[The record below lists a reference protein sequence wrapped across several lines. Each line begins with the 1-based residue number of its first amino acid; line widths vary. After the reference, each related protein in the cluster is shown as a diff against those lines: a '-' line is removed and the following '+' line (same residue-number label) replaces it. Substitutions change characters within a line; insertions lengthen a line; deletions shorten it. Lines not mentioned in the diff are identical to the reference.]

1 MGTFAGYFEHS
12 FHLRDD
18 SMFRFLTPLILGLL
32 MTAAN
37 ADDLRINVMQP
48 GEGPK
53 ALSGSEVTV
62 HYTGWLMDGTKFDSS
77 RDRGEPFSLTLGA
90 GRVIPGWEKG
100 LEGMQVGEIRELI
113 IPPELGY
120 GARGAGGVIPPNA
133 TLRFEVEL
141 LDVKAPPFSELD
153 NRGLAEMMAK
163 GVKVVD
169 IRRPEEW
176 RQTGVV
182 EGSHLITAFDRYGRV
197 VPGFPA
203 AFQELV
209 AKDEPV
215 VLICRTGSRTAT
227 LAHALAEQLQY
238 QNVYNVTDGIT
249 RWIAEGQMVNRE
261 IPEDAGR
268 G

>member
-1 MGTFAGYFEHS
+1 M
-12 FHLRDD
+12 
-18 SMFRFLTPLILGLL
+18 MFRPVLLLLLSLL
-32 MTAAN
+32 MTSAN
-37 ADDLRINVMQP
+37 ADELQINVLQP
-48 GEGPK
+48 GDGAEAVPG
-53 ALSGSEVTV
+53 AEVKV

-113 IPPELGY
+113 IPPALGY

-141 LDVKAPPFSELD
+141 LDVNAPPFSELD
-153 NRGLAEMMAK
+153 NRGLAEMIAQ

-176 RQTGVV
+176 HQTGVV

-203 AFQELV
+203 EFQELV

-227 LAHALAEQLQY
+227 LARALAEQLQY
-238 QNVYNVTDGIT
+238 QKVYTVTDGIT

-261 IPEDAGR
+261 ISGDAGR

>member
-1 MGTFAGYFEHS
+1 M
-12 FHLRDD
+12 
-18 SMFRFLTPLILGLL
+18 MFRPVLLLLLSLL
-32 MTAAN
+32 MTSAN
-37 ADDLRINVMQP
+37 AEELQINVLQP
-48 GEGPK
+48 GDGAEAVPG
-53 ALSGSEVTV
+53 AEVTV

-77 RDRGEPFSLTLGA
+77 RDRGEPFSLMLGA
-90 GRVIPGWEKG
+90 GRVIPGWERG
-100 LEGMQVGEIRELI
+100 LEGMRIGEIRELI

-141 LDVKAPPFSELD
+141 LDVNAPPFSELD
-153 NRGLAEMMAK
+153 NRGLAEMIAK

-176 RQTGVV
+176 HQTGVV
-182 EGSHLITAFDRYGRV
+182 AGSHLITAFDRYGRV
-197 VPGFPA
+197 EPGFPA
-203 AFQELV
+203 EFQALV

-227 LAHALAEQLQY
+227 LARALAEQLQY
-238 QNVYNVTDGIT
+238 QKVYNVTDGIT

-261 IPEDAGR
+261 IPEDGGR

>member
-1 MGTFAGYFEHS
+1 
-12 FHLRDD
+12 
-18 SMFRFLTPLILGLL
+18 MFRFLTPLLLGLL

-37 ADDLRINVMQP
+37 ANDLQINVLQS
-48 GEGPK
+48 GDGQE
-53 ALSGSEVTV
+53 AASGSEVKV
-62 HYTGWLMDGTKFDSS
+62 HYTGWLTDGTKFDSS

-100 LEGMQVGEIRELI
+100 IEGMRVGEIRELI

-120 GARGAGGVIPPNA
+120 GARGAGGVIPPDA

-176 RQTGVV
+176 HQTGVV
-182 EGSHLITAFDRYGRV
+182 AGSHLITAFDQYGRV

-203 AFQELV
+203 AFQALV
-209 AKDEPV
+209 ARDEPV

-227 LAHALAEQLQY
+227 LAQALAEQLDY
-238 QNVYNVTDGIT
+238 QKVYNVTDGIT
-249 RWIAEGQMVNRE
+249 RWIAEGQMVSRD
-261 IPEDAGR
+261 IPAGAGR
-268 G
+268 S

>member
-1 MGTFAGYFEHS
+1 M
-12 FHLRDD
+12 
-18 SMFRFLTPLILGLL
+18 MFRPVLLLLLSLL
-32 MTAAN
+32 MTSAN
-37 ADDLRINVMQP
+37 ADELQINVLQP
-48 GEGPK
+48 GDGAEAVPG
-53 ALSGSEVTV
+53 AEVTV

-90 GRVIPGWEKG
+90 GRVIPGWERG
-100 LEGMQVGEIRELI
+100 LEGMRIGEVRELI

-141 LDVKAPPFSELD
+141 LDVNAPPFSELD
-153 NRGLAEMMAK
+153 NRGLAAMIAK

-176 RQTGVV
+176 HQTGVV
-182 EGSHLITAFDRYGRV
+182 AGSHLITAFDQYGRV

-203 AFQELV
+203 EFQGLV

-227 LAHALAEQLQY
+227 LARALAEQLHY
-238 QNVYNVTDGIT
+238 QKVYNVTDGIT

-261 IPEDAGR
+261 IPDGAGR

>member
-1 MGTFAGYFEHS
+1 MI
-12 FHLRDD
+12 
-18 SMFRFLTPLILGLL
+18 P
-32 MTAAN
+32 AN
-37 ADDLRINVMQP
+37 AEELQINVLQP
-48 GEGPK
+48 GDGAEAVAG
-53 ALSGSEVTV
+53 AEVKV

-77 RDRGEPFSLTLGA
+77 RDRSEPFSLTLGA
-90 GRVIPGWEKG
+90 GRVIPGWERG
-100 LEGMQVGEIRELI
+100 LEGMRIGEIRELI

-133 TLRFEVEL
+133 ILRFEVEL
-141 LDVKAPPFSELD
+141 LDVNAPPFSELD
-153 NRGLAEMMAK
+153 NRGLAEMIAK

-182 EGSHLITAFDRYGRV
+182 EGSHLITAFDQHGRV

-203 AFQELV
+203 EFQGLV

-227 LAHALAEQLQY
+227 LARALAEQLQY
-238 QNVYNVTDGIT
+238 QKVYNVTDGIT
-249 RWIAEGQMVNRE
+249 RWIAEGQMVSRD
-261 IPEDAGR
+261 IPEGAGR
-268 G
+268 S

>member
-1 MGTFAGYFEHS
+1 M
-12 FHLRDD
+12 
-18 SMFRFLTPLILGLL
+18 MFRTVLLLLLSLL
-32 MTAAN
+32 MTSTN
-37 ADDLRINVMQP
+37 AEELQINVLQP
-48 GEGPK
+48 GDGAEAVPGT
-53 ALSGSEVTV
+53 EVTV
-62 HYTGWLMDGTKFDSS
+62 HYTGWLMDGTQFDSS

-100 LEGMQVGEIRELI
+100 LEGMRIGEIRELI

-176 RQTGVV
+176 HQTGVV
-182 EGSHLITAFDRYGRV
+182 EGSHLITAFDRHGRV

-203 AFQELV
+203 EFQALV
-209 AKDEPV
+209 ARDEPV

-249 RWIAEGQMVNRE
+249 RWIAEGQMVSRQ

>member
-1 MGTFAGYFEHS
+1 M
-12 FHLRDD
+12 
-18 SMFRFLTPLILGLL
+18 MFRPVLLLLLSLL
-32 MTAAN
+32 MTSAN
-37 ADDLRINVMQP
+37 AEELQINVLQP
-48 GEGPK
+48 GDGAEAVP
-53 ALSGSEVTV
+53 GSEVTV

-90 GRVIPGWEKG
+90 GRVIPGWERG
-100 LEGMQVGEIRELI
+100 LEGMRVGEIRELI

-141 LDVKAPPFSELD
+141 LDVNAPPFSELD
-153 NRGLAEMMAK
+153 NRGLAEMLAK

-176 RQTGVV
+176 HQTGVV
-182 EGSHLITAFDRYGRV
+182 EGSHLITAFDQYGRV
-197 VPGFPA
+197 EPGFPA
-203 AFQELV
+203 EFQALV

-227 LAHALAEQLQY
+227 LARALSEQLQY

-249 RWIAEGQMVNRE
+249 RWIAEGQMVSRDILE
-261 IPEDAGR
+261 GTGR
-268 G
+268 S

>member
-1 MGTFAGYFEHS
+1 
-12 FHLRDD
+12 
-18 SMFRFLTPLILGLL
+18 MFRSILLLLLSLL
-32 MTAAN
+32 MTTAN
-37 ADDLRINVMQP
+37 ADELQINVLQP
-48 GEGPK
+48 GEGPE
-53 ALSGSEVTV
+53 AVPGSEVTV

-77 RDRGEPFSLTLGA
+77 RDRGEPFALTLGA

-100 LEGMQVGEIRELI
+100 LEGMRVGEIRELI
-113 IPPELGY
+113 IPPALGY

-141 LDVKAPPFSELD
+141 LGVKSPPFSELD
-153 NRGLAEMMAK
+153 NRGLAEMIAK

-182 EGSHLITAFDRYGRV
+182 EGSHLLTAFDQFGRV
-197 VPGFPA
+197 VQSFPA
-203 AFQELV
+203 AFQDLV

-227 LAHALAEQLQY
+227 LARALAEQLHY
-238 QNVYNVTDGIT
+238 QKLYNVTDGIT
-249 RWIAEGQMVNRE
+249 RWIAEGQVVSRE
-261 IPEDAGR
+261 IPEGAGR

>member
-1 MGTFAGYFEHS
+1 
-12 FHLRDD
+12 
-18 SMFRFLTPLILGLL
+18 MFRPVLLLLLSLL
-32 MTAAN
+32 MTSAN
-37 ADDLRINVMQP
+37 AEELQINVLQP
-48 GEGPK
+48 GDGAEAVPG
-53 ALSGSEVTV
+53 AEVKV

-90 GRVIPGWEKG
+90 GRVIPGWERG
-100 LEGMQVGEIRELI
+100 LEGMRVGEIRELI
-113 IPPELGY
+113 IPPDLGY

-141 LDVKAPPFSELD
+141 LDVNAPPFSELD
-153 NRGLAEMMAK
+153 NRGLAEMIAN

-176 RQTGVV
+176 HQTGVV
-182 EGSHLITAFDRYGRV
+182 EGSHLITAFDQYGRV

-203 AFQELV
+203 EFQGLV

-227 LAHALAEQLQY
+227 LARALAEQLHY
-238 QNVYNVTDGIT
+238 QQVYNVTDGIT
-249 RWIAEGQMVNRE
+249 RWIAEGQMVSRE
-261 IPEDAGR
+261 IPEEAGR

>member
-1 MGTFAGYFEHS
+1 
-12 FHLRDD
+12 
-18 SMFRFLTPLILGLL
+18 MFRPVLLLLLSLL
-32 MTAAN
+32 MTSAN
-37 ADDLRINVMQP
+37 ADELQINVLQP
-48 GEGPK
+48 GDGAEAVPG
-53 ALSGSEVTV
+53 AEVKV

-113 IPPELGY
+113 IPPALGY

-141 LDVKAPPFSELD
+141 LDVNAPPFSELD
-153 NRGLAEMMAK
+153 NRGLAEMIAQ

-176 RQTGVV
+176 HQTGVV

-203 AFQELV
+203 EFQELV

-227 LAHALAEQLQY
+227 LARALAEQLQY
-238 QNVYNVTDGIT
+238 QKVYNVTDGIT

-261 IPEDAGR
+261 ISGDAGR

>member
-1 MGTFAGYFEHS
+1 M
-12 FHLRDD
+12 
-18 SMFRFLTPLILGLL
+18 MFRPVLLLLLSLL
-32 MTAAN
+32 MTSAN
-37 ADDLRINVMQP
+37 ADELQINVLQP
-48 GEGPK
+48 GDGAEAVPG
-53 ALSGSEVTV
+53 AEVKV

-113 IPPELGY
+113 IPPALGY

-141 LDVKAPPFSELD
+141 LDVNAPPFSELD
-153 NRGLAEMMAK
+153 NRGLAEMIAQ

-176 RQTGVV
+176 HQTGVV

-203 AFQELV
+203 EFQELV

-227 LAHALAEQLQY
+227 LARALAEQLQY
-238 QNVYNVTDGIT
+238 QKVYNVTDGIT

-261 IPEDAGR
+261 ISGDAGR

>member
-1 MGTFAGYFEHS
+1 
-12 FHLRDD
+12 
-18 SMFRFLTPLILGLL
+18 MFRPILLLLLSLL
-32 MTAAN
+32 MTSAN
-37 ADDLRINVMQP
+37 AEELQINVLQP
-48 GEGPK
+48 GDGAEAVPG
-53 ALSGSEVTV
+53 AEVTV

-77 RDRGEPFSLTLGA
+77 RDRDEPFSLTLGA
-90 GRVIPGWEKG
+90 GRVIPGWERG
-100 LEGMQVGEIRELI
+100 LEGMRVGEVRELI

-141 LDVKAPPFSELD
+141 LDVNAPPFSELD
-153 NRGLAEMMAK
+153 NRGLAEMIAQ

-176 RQTGVV
+176 HQTGVV
-182 EGSHLITAFDRYGRV
+182 EGSHLLTAFDRYGRV

-203 AFQELV
+203 EFQGLV
-209 AKDEPV
+209 ARDEPV

-227 LAHALAEQLQY
+227 LARALAEQLQY

-249 RWIAEGQMVNRE
+249 RWIAEGQVVNRE
-261 IPEDAGR
+261 IPDEAGR